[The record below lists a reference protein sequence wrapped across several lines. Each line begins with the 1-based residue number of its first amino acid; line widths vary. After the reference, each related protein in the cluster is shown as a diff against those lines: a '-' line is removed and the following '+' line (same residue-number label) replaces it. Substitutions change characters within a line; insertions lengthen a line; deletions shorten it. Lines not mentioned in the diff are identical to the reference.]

1 MKFVVLLVDYVD
13 DVNWN
18 DLSEEEQATWM
29 LEHQRFDEAVG
40 SREGCRI
47 VAGEALADDPFVFA
61 KRDGLPAVTEGPFA
75 EGTELIGGFYLIE
88 APDRDTLVELLAV
101 LPAYV
106 MEIRSVDT
114 SVE

>member
-1 MKFVVLLVDYVD
+1 M
-13 DVNWN
+13 
-18 DLSEEEQATWM
+18 
-29 LEHQRFDEAVG
+29 
-40 SREGCRI
+40 
-47 VAGEALADDPFVFA
+47 
-61 KRDGLPAVTEGPFA
+61 TEGPFA

-114 SVE
+114 SVG